1 MLSSRA
7 DSIGDRPTRPDN
19 RERDAFPCF
28 ESSRG
33 RQHKSGAVEFQST
46 GAPILVDRIGMTHT
60 RGLQRKSRTCDARSD
75 APLNHRLDTTM
86 QPERSLPRHA
96 GKKSLSG
103 PYGIDLAWPR
113 TSQSNQADGTVVV
126 APVARGLSI
135 LSAFTPDKPSLGNQ
149 EIADATGIPP
159 PTVLRL
165 LRSLVA
171 LGYLHRDDKRKRYS
185 LASASLALG
194 YAAIADPEMLRLAS
208 IEMRA
213 FAEAT
218 DTYVLL
224 GTRDRLDV
232 ILLETHVNRRSLLEL
247 QLSPGMHV
255 PIAYSMM
262 GWALLAA
269 LPEDERQYL
278 RAQVERHAGDAWPPA
293 IRHRMNDK
301 IAQVHEL
308 GFCMLH
314 GEWEPELTC
323 VAAPLT
329 LPGRPP
335 LVLCCVGR
343 TARVAQAA
351 VERELGARLVACARV
366 LQERLPARR

>member
-1 MLSSRA
+1 
-7 DSIGDRPTRPDN
+7 
-19 RERDAFPCF
+19 
-28 ESSRG
+28 
-33 RQHKSGAVEFQST
+33 
-46 GAPILVDRIGMTHT
+46 
-60 RGLQRKSRTCDARSD
+60 
-75 APLNHRLDTTM
+75 M
-86 QPERSLPRHA
+86 QIERSLPRHA
-96 GKKSLSG
+96 GIRSHNG

-113 TSQSNQADGTVVV
+113 ATRNGQAESAVVV
-126 APVARGLSI
+126 APLARGLAI
-135 LSAFTPDKPSLGNQ
+135 LSAFTPDKGELGNQ
-149 EIADATGIPP
+149 EIAEATGIPA

-171 LGYLHRDDKRKRYS
+171 LGYLHRDKKRKLYS

-194 YAAIADPEMLRLAS
+194 YAAIADPRMLRLAS
-208 IEMRA
+208 MEMRT

-232 ILLETHVNRRSLLEL
+232 ILLETQVCQRSLLEL
-247 QLSPGMHV
+247 RLSPGMHV

-269 LPEDERQYL
+269 LPEDERIYL
-278 RAQVERHAGDAWPPA
+278 QGQVERHAGDAWPPV
-293 IRHRMNDK
+293 IRRRMSEK

-323 VAAPLT
+323 VAAPVT
-329 LPGRPP
+329 PPGRQP

-343 TARVAQAA
+343 TARVAQAS
-351 VERELGARLVACARV
+351 VERELGSRLIACANI

>member
-1 MLSSRA
+1 MTDARGLPRQSRA
-7 DSIGDRPTRPDN
+7 
-19 RERDAFPCF
+19 
-28 ESSRG
+28 
-33 RQHKSGAVEFQST
+33 
-46 GAPILVDRIGMTHT
+46 
-60 RGLQRKSRTCDARSD
+60 CDARSD

-113 TSQSNQADGTVVV
+113 TSGSNQADGTVVV

-149 EIADATGIPP
+149 EIADATGIPA

-165 LRSLVA
+165 LRSLVT
-171 LGYLHRDDKRKRYS
+171 LGYLHRDDRSKRYS

-269 LPEDERQYL
+269 LPEDEREYL
-278 RAQVERHAGDAWPPA
+278 RTQVERHAGATWPPA

-351 VERELGARLVACARV
+351 VERELGSRLVACARV

>member
-1 MLSSRA
+1 M
-7 DSIGDRPTRPDN
+7 
-19 RERDAFPCF
+19 
-28 ESSRG
+28 
-33 RQHKSGAVEFQST
+33 H
-46 GAPILVDRIGMTHT
+46 
-60 RGLQRKSRTCDARSD
+60 
-75 APLNHRLDTTM
+75 
-86 QPERSLPRHA
+86 PERSLPRHA
-96 GKKSLSG
+96 GVRAHSG

-113 TSQSNQADGTVVV
+113 APRNAQAESDVLV
-126 APVARGLSI
+126 APLARGLSI
-135 LSAFTPDKPSLGNQ
+135 LSAFTPDKASLGNQ
-149 EIADATGIPP
+149 EIAEATGIPA

-171 LGYLHRDDKRKRYS
+171 LGYLHRDKTSKQYS

-208 IEMRA
+208 IELRA

-232 ILLETHVNRRSLLEL
+232 ILLETQVSGRSLLAL

-262 GWALLAA
+262 GWALLAG
-269 LPEDERQYL
+269 LPEDERRYL
-278 RAQVERHAGDAWPPA
+278 QTQVERHAGDTWPPA
-293 IRHRMNDK
+293 IRRRMSQK

-323 VAAPLT
+323 VATPVT
-329 LPGRPP
+329 LESRPP

-343 TARVAQAA
+343 TARVAQAS
-351 VERELGARLVACARV
+351 VERELGSRLVACAHV
-366 LQERLPARR
+366 LQERLTTYR